1 MTVRGQGA
9 QDGCG
14 LGTWQVHPRT
24 DGRWQVLMPGG
35 TRACAPASTQQDAI
49 MVAMSL
55 MRYEGGD
62 LVVHH
67 RAQGTRPHHYHV
79 GETSMLTTKR

>member
-1 MTVRGQGA
+1 
-9 QDGCG
+9 
-14 LGTWQVHPRT
+14 
-24 DGRWQVLMPGG
+24 
-35 TRACAPASTQQDAI
+35 